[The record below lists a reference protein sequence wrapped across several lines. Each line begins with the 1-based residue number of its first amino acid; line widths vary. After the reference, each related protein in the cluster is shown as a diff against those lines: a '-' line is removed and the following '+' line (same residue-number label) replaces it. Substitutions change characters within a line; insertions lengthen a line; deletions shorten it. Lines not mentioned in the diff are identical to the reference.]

1 MIWLTKKQIIH
12 IHADLISSTG
22 GSDGLRDEGLLE
34 SALSAPFQTF
44 DNTELFPSL
53 IGKAVRLSY
62 GLTQNH
68 PFVDGNKRIGAH
80 ALLLTLALNG
90 IQLGYTQEDLT
101 DVFLQL
107 AAGSLSLDELHEW
120 VVSHIAKGEF

>member
-1 MIWLTKKQIIH
+1 MIWLTKKQLIH

-90 IQLGYTQEDLT
+90 IQLDYTQEELT
-101 DVFLQL
+101 DVFLHL
-107 AAGSLSLDELHEW
+107 AAGSLSLDGLHEW
-120 VVSHIAKGEF
+120 VVSRIAKGEF